1 MRIFLFFIFL
11 FSLNSVFSQK
21 YTIFIIKE
29 PETLYDFAKDMGKIQ
44 SQAQKKYDYNHA
56 RISNSMRSI
65 SDQIFSL
72 NYPVNLR
79 DNIIYGWKQIIN
91 EVDSCSG
98 GNFMLSNSSVTNII
112 SIMTSSINKVIANEV
127 RLYNGSRLYNNY
139 DFQFCSKASYSNS
152 NDNYYAIEFGKSD
165 LNYRFSL
172 GYGFGLNSKSNHS
185 ENVNEIIATIRLG
198 KKTTI
203 ENLYEKYSPNSE
215 NNIPQDN
222 FKKQFAITSIYN
234 YHISFF
240 SKSLFMVAGA
250 GASYSKNYVDNDTF
264 ETKINPVFNLG
275 FDYNFKKLPFSLG
288 IYDRLNFGNFSSVG
302 ISTKFLFKQN
312 IKK

>member
-1 MRIFLFFIFL
+1 MRKLFFFIFL

-29 PETLYDFAKDMGKIQ
+29 PETLYDFARDMGNVQ

-65 SDQIFSL
+65 SNQIFDL
-72 NYPVNLR
+72 NYPANLR
-79 DNIIYGWKQIIN
+79 DNIIYGWEQIIK
-91 EVDSCSG
+91 EIESCSG
-98 GNFMLSNSSVTNII
+98 GNVMLSNSSVTNII

-127 RLYNGSRLYNNY
+127 KLYNGSRLYNNY
-139 DFQFCSKASYSNS
+139 EFEFCNKTSYSN
-152 NDNYYAIEFGKSD
+152 NNYSVEFGKLGESD

-185 ENVNEIIATIRLG
+185 ENVNEIITTIRLE
-198 KKTTI
+198 KKTTL
-203 ENLYEKYSPNSE
+203 ENLFEKYSSNSQ
-215 NNIPQDN
+215 NNIPENN

-250 GASYSKNYVDNDTF
+250 GVSYSKNYVSNDTF
-264 ETKINPVFNLG
+264 ETKINPVINLG
-275 FDYNFKKLPFSLG
+275 FDYNFKKLPLSLG
-288 IYDRLNFGNFSSVG
+288 FYDRLDFGKFSSVG
-302 ISTKFLFKQN
+302 ISTKFL
-312 IKK
+312 IR